1 MQSVLDAAR
10 LETRQKLARLSPSD
24 RIRLALELGDV
35 DLELL
40 CEGRR
45 LSRSAGRRLAMRRR
59 QSGRYPSPCLDPA
72 R

>member
-24 RIRLALELGDV
+24 RIRLALELGDA

-40 CEGRR
+40 CEGHR
-45 LSRSAGRRLAMRRR
+45 LSWGAGRRLAMRRR
-59 QSGRYPSPCLDPA
+59 QSGRHPSSCLDPA

>member
-24 RIRLALELGDV
+24 RIRLALELGDA
-35 DLELL
+35 DLKLL

-45 LSRSAGRRLAMRRR
+45 LSRSAGRCLAMRRR
-59 QSGRYPSPCLDPA
+59 QSGRHPFPCLDPT

>member
-24 RIRLALELGDV
+24 RIRLALELGDA
-35 DLELL
+35 DLKLL
-40 CEGRR
+40 CE
-45 LSRSAGRRLAMRRR
+45 GRRLAMRRR
-59 QSGRYPSPCLDPA
+59 QSGRHPFPCLDPT